1 MRAFGVC
8 TIAVT
13 FFLAGC
19 GKTGSSWVDT
29 QGTKPP
35 SGWIVSAELTAV
47 GNAAEHRRTPATGLR
62 QWRAGLAEAGPV
74 HPARSAGASDE
85 IARRIGD
92 DLTEWEDSRAETASS
107 PQAHTSNA
115 GPTTAPQPT
124 ASDAGSGQSDLPYV
138 LAARRKHSTEY
149 LNARLR
155 IAVLEARVSSADESE
170 RKVVTA
176 RLERANAD
184 LKAID
189 ALCREEASISKA
201 NSQRLQNP
209 TAENGTGPEAE
220 VVPAAR

>member
-8 TIAVT
+8 AIAVT

-35 SGWIVSAELTAV
+35 SGWIVSAELPAV
-47 GNAAEHRRTPATGLR
+47 GKAAEHRRTPATGLQ

-92 DLTEWEDSRAETASS
+92 DLSQWKDSRAEMS
-107 PQAHTSNA
+107 PATPEHMPSA

-149 LNARLR
+149 MNAGLR

-170 RKVVTA
+170 RKIVSA
-176 RLERANAD
+176 KLDQAKAD

-189 ALCREEASISKA
+189 ALCLREAAVSKA
-201 NSQRLQNP
+201 NAQRTQNP
-209 TAENGTGPEAE
+209 PAENQAD
-220 VVPAAR
+220 VVPVAR